1 MMKWIIFAVTS
12 RLVKRLVTA
21 NAVVFMLAA
30 GGLGPKVQARSLVV
44 SSITPAGSSL
54 VLRGS
59 GGPASGSYYMLVSTS
74 VALSPKTLWTR
85 ISTNVFA
92 ADGTFTN
99 NVPINPALQA
109 FFMIVAGADT
119 ISVSP
124 RAAALTSMRTQQFT
138 ASLGGVTWS
147 VDGVVGGS
155 AAAGTIT
162 GAGLYTPPGNAGAH
176 VVMAT
181 SPDQLQSGTAVAY
194 VSSYPGTFT
203 VHNDNFRTGQNLNER
218 VLNPLNVAPAT
229 FGQLYS
235 YPLDGQAYASPLYV
249 ANLNI
254 PGQGFHNV
262 VYVATEGDSVY
273 AFDADGLTNGPLWQV
288 SFTNSDAGIMTV
300 PSGDTGEPNDLTPQ
314 IGITGTP
321 VIDPGSGT
329 LYVVAKTKEVTDSG
343 TSYVQRLHAL
353 NITNGAEMFGGPVVI
368 QASVTGS
375 GDGSQGNILAFDP
388 LRENQRAGLLLT
400 GGVVYMGF
408 AAHGDNSP
416 WHGWLLGYNATNL
429 QQQTVAYNPTPNGY
443 GGGIWQS
450 GAGMAADAS
459 NNIYF
464 VTGNGPF
471 DQDVGGGD
479 YGDSV
484 MRIDSTGNVLDCF
497 TPHDQANLE
506 AGDLDFGSAGVMLLP
521 DQPGP
526 NAHLMVTAGKGG
538 TIYLLNRDNMGGY
551 NTNDDSQ
558 IVQSLPNI
566 FPNGTSSTGNYSS
579 PVYFNGSIF
588 YCAVDDVIK
597 AFRLSNGLLSVA
609 PTSQSPETFGFPG
622 AAMAISANG
631 GAGGILWAVE
641 WTGSQQPGVLHAYDP
656 ANLNTELYNSNQ
668 AGIRDVMDYAAK
680 FSIPLVANGKVFI
693 GSEQQ
698 LTVFGLLP

>member
-1 MMKWIIFAVTS
+1 MKWIICGVTS
-12 RLVKRLVTA
+12 RLFRHLVKISI
-21 NAVVFMLAA
+21 AA
-30 GGLGPKVQARSLVV
+30 LIVASGGLSPKAQARSLVV

-74 VALSPKTLWTR
+74 AALSPKTLWTR

-92 ADGTFTN
+92 ADGRFTN

-124 RAAALTSMRTQQFT
+124 RTAALTSTGTQQFT
-138 ASLGGVTWS
+138 ASISNVTWS
-147 VDGVVGGS
+147 VDGIVVGS
-155 AAAGTIT
+155 PSSGTIT
-162 GAGLYTPPGNAGAH
+162 GAGLYAPPSCAGAH

-181 SPDQLQSGTAVAY
+181 SLDQLQSGTAVAY
-194 VSSYPGTFT
+194 VSGYPGTFT
-203 VHNDNFRTGQNLNER
+203 VHNDNFRTGQNLNET

-229 FGQLYS
+229 FGKLYS
-235 YPLDGQAYASPLYV
+235 YSLDGQAYASPLYM
-249 ANLNI
+249 ANLNF

-273 AFDADGLTNGPLWQV
+273 AFDADGLISGPLWQV
-288 SFTNSDAGIMTV
+288 GFTNPDAGITTV
-300 PSGDTGEPNDLTPQ
+300 PPGDTGEPGDITPQ

-329 LYVVAKTKEVTDSG
+329 LYVVAKTKEVSNNV

-353 NITNGAEMFGGPVVI
+353 NITNGAEVFGGPVVI

-416 WHGWLLGYNATNL
+416 WHGWVLGYNAANL
-429 QQQTVAYNPTPNGY
+429 QQQTVAYNSTANGY

-479 YGDSV
+479 YGDSLLK
-484 MRIDSTGNVLDCF
+484 MNSAGSVLDYF
-497 TPHDQANLE
+497 TPHDQADLE

-521 DQPGP
+521 DQAGP
-526 NAHLMVTAGKGG
+526 NTHLMVSAGKGG
-538 TIYLLNRDNMGGY
+538 TIYLINRDNLGGY
-551 NTNDDSQ
+551 NTTDDSQ

-566 FPNGTSSTGNYSS
+566 FPNGTFDTGNYSS
-579 PVYFNGSIF
+579 PVYFNGSVF
-588 YCAVDDVIK
+588 YCAVADVIK
-597 AFRLSNGLLSVA
+597 AFRLNNGLLSVA
-609 PTSQSPETFGFPG
+609 PTSQSPGTFGFPG

-631 GAGGILWAVE
+631 SAGGILWAVE

-668 AGIRDVMDYAAK
+668 AGIRDTMDYAAK

-693 GSEQQ
+693 GSEQK